1 MTNEGLKRC
10 FSETILK
17 ASRGMY
23 AMSCVN
29 SEAVLD
35 DKDYDPPR
43 KQSEIVTKQEQC
55 HLECRQEDQE
65 KELLGSFQPQRIRRS
80 SLFTGFGRYE
90 VQAKSCRSSTTFSR
104 PKYIL
109 PESRRNRCHSF
120 AGVKNKKLVEITWSS
135 YETAVID
142 GLMMTT
148 TFCSTD
154 L

>member
-65 KELLGSFQPQRIRRS
+65 KELLGSFQPQ
-80 SLFTGFGRYE
+80 TGYGGAACSQVLADTKF
-90 VQAKSCRSSTTFSR
+90 R
-104 PKYIL
+104 PKVAVLAQPSQDPNTFYQ
-109 PESRRNRCHSF
+109 NREETGAIPLRELKTKSLWKSP
-120 AGVKNKKLVEITWSS
+120 GVHMKL
-135 YETAVID
+135 
-142 GLMMTT
+142 L
-148 TFCSTD
+148 

>member
-55 HLECRQEDQE
+55 HLAMECRQEDQE

-80 SLFTGFGRYE
+80 SSACSQVLVDTKF
-90 VQAKSCRSSTTFSR
+90 R
-104 PKYIL
+104 PKVAVLAQPSQDPNTFYQ
-109 PESRRNRCHSF
+109 NREETGAIPLRELKTKSLWKSP
-120 AGVKNKKLVEITWSS
+120 GVHMKL
-135 YETAVID
+135 
-142 GLMMTT
+142 L
-148 TFCSTD
+148 

>member
-90 VQAKSCRSSTTFSR
+90 VQAESCRSSITFSR
-104 PKYIL
+104 PNTFYQ
-109 PESRRNRCHSF
+109 NREETGAIPLRELKTKSLWKSP
-120 AGVKNKKLVEITWSS
+120 GVHMKL
-135 YETAVID
+135 
-142 GLMMTT
+142 L
-148 TFCSTD
+148 